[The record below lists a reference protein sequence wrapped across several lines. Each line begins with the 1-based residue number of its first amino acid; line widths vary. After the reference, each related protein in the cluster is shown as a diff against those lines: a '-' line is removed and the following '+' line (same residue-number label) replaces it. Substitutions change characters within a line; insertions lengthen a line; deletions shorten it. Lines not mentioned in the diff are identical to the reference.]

1 MTAQK
6 AQQGRV
12 SSPQGRF
19 HGATQFHPAIS
30 KAGFICFPIHHCSI
44 LLQSDRRERVRLPE
58 RRRLPRNCSL

>member
-1 MTAQK
+1 MTAQT

-12 SSPQGRF
+12 PSPQGRF
-19 HGATQFHPAIS
+19 PRTIHSYPALSKGA
-30 KAGFICFPIHHCSI
+30 FICFPIHHCSI